1 MLCFREIDR
10 QRKEEKRNE
19 KKRGGAG
26 GGNEEGGDGSHR
38 AKTGRG
44 RAPLARALRGDVA
57 EAAGSSPSPIPAV
70 FLLHSRLFLPASPP
84 PPPPQR
90 GNTIFSF
97 FFLFPSPT
105 PRAFHPT
112 PRPGL
117 VDRSLLH
124 AYGLRICV
132 LQEPPA
138 LNRLARL
145 FTSQAVTPCFLS
157 NICIAVRFGSII
169 SCSSRVSNR
178 FTGISCF
185 SREVMVA
192 IPRSRSLLSS

>member
-1 MLCFREIDR
+1 M
-10 QRKEEKRNE
+10 
-19 KKRGGAG
+19 
-26 GGNEEGGDGSHR
+26 
-38 AKTGRG
+38 
-44 RAPLARALRGDVA
+44 A
-57 EAAGSSPSPIPAV
+57 EAAGSFPSPIPTV

>member
-26 GGNEEGGDGSHR
+26 GENEEGGDGSQR
-38 AKTGRG
+38 AKAGRG

-90 GNTIFSF
+90 GTIFSF
-97 FFLFPSPT
+97 LFLLRFYPHLP
-105 PRAFHPT
+105 PRAHSVQH
-112 PRPGL
+112 L
-117 VDRSLLH
+117 VRSPPLRLWSSDLSAAGTSCCQSSCTALH
-124 AYGLRICV
+124 VPSCKSVFPLKHMHCCFLR
-132 LQEPPA
+132 QH
-138 LNRLARL
+138 NRL
-145 FTSQAVTPCFLS
+145 
-157 NICIAVRFGSII
+157 
-169 SCSSRVSNR
+169 
-178 FTGISCF
+178 
-185 SREVMVA
+185 
-192 IPRSRSLLSS
+192 LLACE